1 MVMKRVIDDI
11 NSVLDTMEPSIR
23 AISEAEFSA
32 KPRLDKWS
40 KKEVIGHLIDS
51 AQNNLRRF
59 ISARTEDR
67 PKIIYEQDF
76 WVTANGYQSATQ
88 DDVITL
94 WRLLNERIC
103 AVLAAMPPSSY
114 GTLCDT
120 GHGESQY
127 KSLEWLA
134 TDYVRHMKHHMNQ
147 VIAGSYNI
155 VYP

>member
-1 MVMKRVIDDI
+1 MKKTIDDLMG
-11 NSVLDTMEPSIR
+11 VLDTMEPSIR
-23 AISEAEFSA
+23 AISEVEFSA
-32 KPRLDKWS
+32 KPRPDKWS

-59 ISARTEDR
+59 ITARTEDR

-76 WVTANGYQSATQ
+76 WVSANGYQSASQ

-94 WRLLNERIC
+94 WRLINERIC

-120 GHGESQY
+120 GKGQPQWTWQDNVFREHTLPFY
-127 KSLEWLA
+127 F
-134 TDYVRHMKHHMNQ
+134 R
-147 VIAGSYNI
+147 IGSS
-155 VYP
+155 

>member
-1 MVMKRVIDDI
+1 MKQTIEDI
-11 NSVLDTMEPSIR
+11 KSVLDAMEPSLR
-23 AISEAEFSA
+23 AISDVEFSA
-32 KPRLDKWS
+32 KPRQDKWS

-67 PKIIYEQDF
+67 PKIFYEQDF
-76 WVTANGYQSATQ
+76 WVSANGYQTASKN
-88 DDVITL
+88 DVIML

-120 GHGESQY
+120 GKGESQY

-134 TDYVRHMKHHMNQ
+134 ADYVRHMKHHMNQ
-147 VIAGSYNI
+147 VIAGSYAI